1 MTLANESDDL
11 DLVAFRYIAGEMTP
25 EEAVAFETRLADDQ
39 TARVAVSRAVG
50 LSQKL
55 ATAAPPIAEPAAP
68 TQKAA
73 RKPARKSALVWAQ
86 PLAWMA
92 IGATAAV
99 LAVNLFSRPAKL
111 PDSAPPTTNV
121 QPTGGSSSVDALMFA
136 RLQSEQDGAAEL
148 ERWLDQ
154 TAAVDEADESPLA
167 AEVPSW
173 VLAAQRPVRGVQP

>member
-1 MTLANESDDL
+1 MTLANELDVL

-25 EEAVAFETRLADDQ
+25 EEAAAFETRLADDQ
-39 TARVAVSRAVG
+39 TAQMAVSRAVG

-55 ATAAPPIAEPAAP
+55 ATAAPPIAEQAAL
-68 TQKAA
+68 K

-92 IGATAAV
+92 IGAAAAV
-99 LAVNLFSRPAKL
+99 LAVNLFSRPAKG
-111 PDSAPPTTNV
+111 PGGAPPTTNV
-121 QPTGGSSSVDALMFA
+121 QPTGGSSSVDALVFA

-154 TAAVDEADESPLA
+154 TAVVDEADESPLA